1 MLLTTQTRPS
11 ILGSASSHLLVCA
24 LINRTALGDAKA
36 SCVLGHRMQ
45 AKKEMVQM
53 IENGGSLA
61 YLQGVKLPDEDLAY
75 FHSMDISASV
85 YNRMKELGLSKS
97 ELAKRM
103 NVFPAQIT
111 EIIKGNQNLTLKT
124 IAELE
129 NALGVDLSEG
139 FREPLLHVVFER

>member
-1 MLLTTQTRPS
+1 
-11 ILGSASSHLLVCA
+11 
-24 LINRTALGDAKA
+24 
-36 SCVLGHRMQ
+36 MQ

-97 ELAKRM
+97 ELAKRI
-103 NVFPAQIT
+103 NVPPAQIT

-129 NALGVDLSEG
+129 NALDVDLSEG